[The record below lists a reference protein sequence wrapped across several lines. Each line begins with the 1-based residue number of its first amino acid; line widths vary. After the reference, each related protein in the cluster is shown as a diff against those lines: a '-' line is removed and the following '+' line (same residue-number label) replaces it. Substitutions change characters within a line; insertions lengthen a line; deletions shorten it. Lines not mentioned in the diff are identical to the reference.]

1 MAVLNSST
9 QILFSLP
16 VLISFSL
23 LISIASADEERKV
36 YIVYMGD
43 SPSSDYSAQP
53 HHNLLNQVLE
63 GLSSTKSLIHSY
75 RSFNGLAARLTAKEK
90 ERIAGIKGVVS
101 VFPSKNL
108 QPSTTRSW
116 DFLSFPE
123 SVKRNLPMERD
134 VMVGVIDTGIWP
146 ESASFRDEGFGPP
159 PRRWKGACEN
169 FKCNNKIIGAR
180 YFNSYN
186 DTTHEASPRDY
197 DGHGTHTAST
207 VAGRSVR
214 NVSLYGLAGG
224 MARGAVPSARLAV
237 YKVCWPAGCA
247 GEDLLAAFDHAIADG
262 VDIISISIGSERASD
277 YFEDP
282 IAIGAFHAM
291 KKGIL
296 TSASGGNEGRSGRGT
311 VGNVAPWM
319 LVSAASSIDRRII
332 DTLVTGDRRT
342 IVGASINT
350 FPTQRKSYPFIYFG
364 NGTFPPSNCT
374 QLDKNLVKGK
384 IVLCGS
390 PSDGSGPLLAG
401 AEGAVMLDKRILDS
415 SRTFP
420 LPALL
425 VGYSQGKKLMEYIRK
440 TKNPVANI
448 HKSKTVFDSKAPVV
462 ASFSSRG
469 PNMITPNI
477 LKPDISA
484 PGVEILA
491 AWSPEASMS
500 SYPNDT
506 RSVMYNIISGTSM
519 ACPHVTGA
527 AAFLKS
533 FHPEW
538 SPAAIMSALMTT
550 ATPMNPSLHRDA
562 ELAYGAGQLNPIKAL
577 DPGLVY
583 DASEKDYV
591 QMLCDEGYNASTIR
605 LITGDNSS
613 CSGDSTRST
622 SDLNYPSM
630 ALYVKPAEQVR
641 GKFSRTVTNVGDA
654 NSTYK
659 AVIKTDP
666 NIKVSLSPTV
676 LSFKRRYGK
685 QQFMVRVSGGPL
697 ALNSLA
703 SAAITWSDGKHSVRS
718 PISIFTDFT
727 V

>member
-1 MAVLNSST
+1 
-9 QILFSLP
+9 
-16 VLISFSL
+16 
-23 LISIASADEERKV
+23 
-36 YIVYMGD
+36 
-43 SPSSDYSAQP
+43 
-53 HHNLLNQVLE
+53 
-63 GLSSTKSLIHSY
+63 
-75 RSFNGLAARLTAKEK
+75 
-90 ERIAGIKGVVS
+90 
-101 VFPSKNL
+101 
-108 QPSTTRSW
+108 
-116 DFLSFPE
+116 
-123 SVKRNLPMERD
+123 
-134 VMVGVIDTGIWP
+134 
-146 ESASFRDEGFGPP
+146 
-159 PRRWKGACEN
+159 
-169 FKCNNKIIGAR
+169 
-180 YFNSYN
+180 
-186 DTTHEASPRDY
+186 
-197 DGHGTHTAST
+197 
-207 VAGRSVR
+207 
-214 NVSLYGLAGG
+214 

-247 GEDLLAAFDHAIADG
+247 SEDLLAAFDHAIADG
-262 VDIISISIGSERASD
+262 VDIISISIGSKRASD

-296 TSASGGNEGRSGRGT
+296 TSASGGNEGRNGRGT
-311 VGNVAPWM
+311 VSNVAPWM

-332 DTLVTGDRRT
+332 DTVVIEDGRT

-350 FPTQRKSYPFIYFG
+350 FPTQKKFYPFIYFG
-364 NGTFPPSNCT
+364 NGTFPPRGCT

-390 PSDGSGPLLAG
+390 PSNGSGLLLAG

-415 SRTFP
+415 SSSFP

-425 VGYSQGKKLMEYIRK
+425 VGYSEGKR
-440 TKNPVANI
+440 NPVANI
-448 HKSKTVFDSKAPVV
+448 HKSITLFDSKAPVV

-491 AWSPEASMS
+491 AWSPKASMS
-500 SYPNDT
+500 NYPNDT

-519 ACPHVTGA
+519 ACPHVSGA

-533 FHPEW
+533 FHPKW

-550 ATPMNPSLHRDA
+550 TTPMNPSLHQDA

-583 DASEKDYV
+583 DAAEKDYV
-591 QMLCDEGYNASTIR
+591 QMLCDEGYNVSTIR

-613 CSGDSTRST
+613 CSGDSIGSA

-630 ALYVKPAEQVR
+630 ALYVKPDEQVK
-641 GKFSRTVTNVGDA
+641 GKFSRIVTNVGDA
-654 NSTYK
+654 NSTYT

-666 NIKVSLSPTV
+666 NIKVSLSP
-676 LSFKRRYGK
+676 KIHDA
-685 QQFMVRVSGGPL
+685 GG
-697 ALNSLA
+697 
-703 SAAITWSDGKHSVRS
+703 
-718 PISIFTDFT
+718 SIVID
-727 V
+727 VV